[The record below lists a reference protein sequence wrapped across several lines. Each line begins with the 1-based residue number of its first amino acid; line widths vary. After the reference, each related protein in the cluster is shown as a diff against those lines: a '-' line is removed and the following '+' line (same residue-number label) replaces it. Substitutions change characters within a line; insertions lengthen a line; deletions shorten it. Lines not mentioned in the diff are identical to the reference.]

1 MRKLNDD
8 ENVANGS
15 NQNETL
21 SINTEASTSTDS
33 TEVPLADD
41 KVSFKSFNSTTKSTD
56 NIEKSRQTKKK
67 PKQKKRVNRGILS
80 TLLSRKKLY
89 KLLEHKLEM

>member
-8 ENVANGS
+8 KNVGNDS
-15 NQNETL
+15 SQNETL

-33 TEVPLADD
+33 TEVPIADD
-41 KVSFKSFNSTTKSTD
+41 KVSFKNFNSTTKSSGKNT
-56 NIEKSRQTKKK
+56 KSKQTKKK
-67 PKQKKRVNRGILS
+67 PKQKKRVNREILS